1 MFSNYHLLIKFLL
14 TISTLL
20 LSTYFFFIGYNLLE
34 IYKLNTSN
42 IINKRNNESFGIET
56 NKKESF
62 LSSKYDHIF
71 KPDEEERLY
80 ELKKNDVILENEIII
95 IIKKND
101 TFGRIIDQF
110 FADNEIKNQ
119 IINELN

>member
-34 IYKLNTSN
+34 IYKLNKSN

-62 LSSKYDHIF
+62 LSSKNDHIF

-110 FADNEIKNQ
+110 FANNEIKNK